1 MASQRL
7 ATSQNIPNR
16 INRKVQH
23 GSNMFK
29 HHQSSNIFTT
39 CSPYHCRKLSK
50 IYCKAQRHE
59 NPGEQEDHCTR
70 LCQER
75 YNESTRPPQR
85 IALFRFLG
93 TLKNLKKLTKRRVEK
108 SEAITLSEISRNHQK
123 SSEIP
128 VSRREKQK
136 EIELVEDTFRTIK
149 LGSAADFDRCAS
161 VSVCKLT
168 LAYSAMLQLHVDLL
182 GRLRVLDQLLPH

>member
-1 MASQRL
+1 MASQHL

-23 GSNMFK
+23 GSNLFK

-93 TLKNLKKLTKRRVEK
+93 TLKSSPKEEWRTVRV
-108 SEAITLSEISRNHQK
+108 SHYQK
-123 SSEIP
+123 SAEIIRDSSIEKGETERNRTGEGHISDNQAWFRGRFRQVR
-128 VSRREKQK
+128 VSQR
-136 EIELVEDTFRTIK
+136 
-149 LGSAADFDRCAS
+149 
-161 VSVCKLT
+161 
-168 LAYSAMLQLHVDLL
+168 LQVDS
-182 GRLRVLDQLLPH
+182 GILRHAPATC